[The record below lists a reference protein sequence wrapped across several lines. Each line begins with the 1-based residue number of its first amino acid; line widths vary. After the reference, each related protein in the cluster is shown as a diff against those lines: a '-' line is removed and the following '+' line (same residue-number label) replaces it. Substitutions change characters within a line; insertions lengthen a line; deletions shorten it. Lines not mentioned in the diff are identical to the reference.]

1 MPIRKGQESP
11 RRLWAYHRRDR
22 NISASQKPCRPDS
35 LDDLEMKRE
44 SERRGHKRPS
54 KIFYDLFRWELYK
67 IKKIMAEIRQQQLEA
82 VSLGTYDPLAME
94 TIANDDALLSDV
106 HDGDVLRDPKIR
118 PSGYLHPVLR
128 TPLVVEIVGRKRSNK
143 S

>member
-1 MPIRKGQESP
+1 
-11 RRLWAYHRRDR
+11 
-22 NISASQKPCRPDS
+22 
-35 LDDLEMKRE
+35 MKRE

-54 KIFYDLFRWELYK
+54 KIFYDLFRWELYR

-94 TIANDDALLSDV
+94 TVANDDALLSDV

-128 TPLVVEIVGRKRSNK
+128 TPSEKELEERKENVVRNG
-143 S
+143 